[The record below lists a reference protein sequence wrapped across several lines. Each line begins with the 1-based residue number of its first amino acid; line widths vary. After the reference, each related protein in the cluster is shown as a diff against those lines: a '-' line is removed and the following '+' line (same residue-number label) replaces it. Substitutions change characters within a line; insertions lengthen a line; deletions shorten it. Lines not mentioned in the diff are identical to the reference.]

1 MSKKRTV
8 ATKKRKRGVFTVRGE
23 SLTNGIKNRLFH
35 AVQCNKKI
43 VVQSITLFPEV
54 LDIVAKSGVA
64 EFQVVLDKKHAALE
78 DDSKELRYGT

>member
-23 SLTNGIKNRLFH
+23 ALTSGVRDKLSY

-43 VVQSITLFPEV
+43 IVQSITLFPEV
-54 LDIVAKSGVA
+54 LDIVAKSGAA

-78 DDSKELRYGT
+78 DDSKELQYGT